1 MSNVEKTA
9 WKIQASCP
17 QGRVLTIDQA
27 LVVANVLE
35 EAGLLAP
42 APQIIRTAEELEAL
56 ELEDADAVVLASEAG
71 AVRTV
76 RALAAMHRLGS
87 VWGLPAVVIATGAQ
101 ARAAREAMEEEHG

>member
-1 MSNVEKTA
+1 MNNVEKTA

-56 ELEDADAVVLASEAG
+56 ELEDADAVVVASEAG

-101 ARAAREAMEEEHG
+101 VRAAREAMEQENE

>member
-42 APQIIRTAEELEAL
+42 APQIIRTAEELE
-56 ELEDADAVVLASEAG
+56 ELDPETVIEDWHEDAWILLHVPRDDEGISRNWCEQSLPAVVLATGE
-71 AVRTV
+71 
-76 RALAAMHRLGS
+76 S
-87 VWGLPAVVIATGAQ
+87 V
-101 ARAAREAMEEEHG
+101 RAAREALGGA

>member
-42 APQIIRTAEELEAL
+42 APRVIRTMEELRQFDEYTVFMNDWGDLFDVNNVQAGMKK
-56 ELEDADAVVLASEAG
+56 EDLSYYFPCSVVASGEQ
-71 AVRTV
+71 V
-76 RALAAMHRLGS
+76 
-87 VWGLPAVVIATGAQ
+87 
-101 ARAAREAMEEEHG
+101 RAAREALEEEND